1 MSFVTVMRLKIKVWQ
16 NQMNSDEDVQRRIK
30 HVMIRNKHVMIMFKW
45 SNVIVELNH
54 VMRNFACVLT

>member
-1 MSFVTVMRLKIKVWQ
+1 MSFVAVMRLQIKVWQ
-16 NQMNSDEDVQRRIK
+16 NKMNSDEAVQRRIK
-30 HVMIRNKHVMIMFKW
+30 HVTIMFKW